1 MSIKSNPLFAPL
13 LFILALTACNQS
25 APIDDVA
32 PDKANRQAKIFVGCY
47 GVEKNGLAQIKISE
61 QAGNFVMQMKEPD
74 GAKTPWDSPEPLDEI
89 SIDKAWDYFGVNAL
103 SLEKSDIE
111 RVLARPDQ
119 MMILAKLKDASQNI
133 NPLLDAPYV
142 VYIFKGANTIYQ
154 VSCDDEPVNIIK
166 DGKKQAQAFYQ

>member
-32 PDKANRQAKIFVGCY
+32 PDKANRQAKTFVGCY

-89 SIDKAWDYFGVNAL
+89 SI
-103 SLEKSDIE
+103 DIE

>member
-1 MSIKSNPLFAPL
+1 MSIKSYFCILSTLFAL
-13 LFILALTACNQS
+13 GLTACNQP
-25 APIDDVA
+25 APTDNA
-32 PDKANRQAKIFVGCY
+32 PTAKTDGQAETFLGCY
-47 GVEKNGLAQIKISE
+47 SVEKNSPAQIKVSE
-61 QAGNFVMQMKEPD
+61 QAGSFVMQMKEPE
-74 GAKTPWDSPEPLDEI
+74 GAKTLWDNPEPLDEI
-89 SIDKAWDYFGVNAL
+89 SVDKAWEYFGVNAL

-154 VSCDDEPVNIIK
+154 VSCDDEPMNIIK